1 MRSSIWPKTG
11 VFLDRDDTIIR
22 DRNYLKDP
30 DEIEILPGAT
40 EALHKLNREGI
51 PAIVITNQ
59 SGIARGY
66 LDLETLDLIHKR
78 LQAMLS
84 KKGARLDA
92 IYFCPHHPEAILEEY
107 RVACDCRKPE
117 PGLLMQAAQTFGLD
131 LTLCYMVGDKPD
143 DIESIHRV
151 GGKGIFIRT
160 EKRFANEAQPDFTAP
175 DLLAAVEWIIKDMKN
190 ERR

>member
-30 DEIEILPGAT
+30 DEIEILPGVA
-40 EALHKLNREGI
+40 EALRILNRKGI

-66 LDLETLDLIHKR
+66 LDLKTLDLIHER

-84 KKGARLDA
+84 KEGARLDA
-92 IYFCPHHPEAILEEY
+92 VYFCPHHPEALLEEY
-107 RVACDCRKPE
+107 RVACSCRKPE
-117 PGLLMQAAQTFGLD
+117 PGLLEEAARTFGLD

-143 DIESIHRV
+143 DVEAIRRV

-160 EKRFANEAQPDFTAP
+160 EKTFAGMAQPDFTAP
-175 DLLAAVEWIIKDMKN
+175 DLLAAVEWIIEDMKN